1 MPNNNLLIM
10 QILLQEIRYSLRS
23 LRKTPVFTTV
33 AILSLA
39 LGVGANTAI
48 FTLMD
53 QVLLRMLP
61 IHNPAEIVMLD
72 APGPSQG
79 STRNDN
85 AFSYPMYTDLK
96 NSNSVFTG
104 MLARFATE
112 CSLSSGNQTERV
124 QAELVSGNFFE
135 VLGVRTALGR
145 RFTPDDDKTPNAH
158 PLVILTDGY
167 WARRFGRDKSVLN
180 RTVLVNAH
188 PMTVIGVTAPGFY
201 GIEIG
206 SATDILVPMM
216 MKAQITPNWDDMN
229 NRRSFWL
236 NIFARLRP
244 DVSATQA
251 EAAMNVSYRQ
261 FLESEVKDL
270 KGNAR
275 FKKRFVEK
283 HLNLL
288 PGLRGRSQ
296 LRKRFST
303 PLIVLMCMVGMVLL
317 IACANVANLLIARA
331 AARQKE
337 VAIRL
342 ALGATRYQIV
352 RQFLVESTLLSLAG
366 GTAGLLFA
374 SWTSEALVRLLP
386 FEGAAATLSTNPDLR
401 VLAFTLAL
409 SVITGLLFGLAP
421 ALQSTRPNLAPTL
434 KDESGNSSAAGGQV
448 RFRKGL
454 VVAQVAL
461 SLLLLIGGGLFA
473 KSLYNLKSLNP
484 GFRTDHIM
492 TFTIDP
498 SLNAY
503 KLPEILALFENLQK
517 RIGATP
523 EVRSVSTAYVS
534 LMTGDS
540 NRSTVKVE
548 GYQSKEDEDMN
559 PDTNGIGTDFFTTM
573 GIPLVAGRDFTE
585 RDGPSA
591 PKVAI
596 VNETM
601 AHYFFGNAN
610 PIGRRFKFGGGEEGK
625 LNIEIVG
632 LAKDGKFVEYKE
644 KNRRLIYLPYRQ
656 ADNLDRMTFYVQTAR
671 DPNAMAAVLQKIIH
685 QADPNLPVFQVKN
698 MQAQVDESLFVERI
712 IALLS
717 AFFGLLA
724 TLLAAIGLYGVMAYA
739 VTHRTREIGIRMALG
754 AERRNVLW
762 LVMREVTLMAGIG
775 IAIGLPCAYLLGR
788 LVESQL
794 FGLSAKDPGILAIAT
809 ASLAFVALLSGYL
822 PAERATRVDP
832 MVALRYE

>member
-1 MPNNNLLIM
+1 M

-23 LRKTPVFTTV
+23 LRKTSVFTTV

-53 QVLLRMLP
+53 QLLLRMLP
-61 IHNPAEIVMLD
+61 IENPSEIVLLD
-72 APGPSQG
+72 APGPAQG
-79 STRNDN
+79 STRNEN

-96 NSNSVFTG
+96 SSNSVFSG

-135 VLGVRTALGR
+135 VLGVRTAIGR
-145 RFTPDDDKTPNAH
+145 TFTPDDDKIPNAH

-167 WARRFGRDKSVLN
+167 WARRFGRDRSVLN
-180 RTVLVNAH
+180 RKILVNGH

-206 SATDILVPMM
+206 SATDILIPMM
-216 MKAQITPNWDDMN
+216 MKAQVTPNWDDVK
-229 NRRSFWL
+229 NRQSFWL
-236 NIFARLRP
+236 NIFARLKQGVP
-244 DVSATQA
+244 AQQA

-261 FLESEVKDL
+261 FLESELKDL
-270 KGNAR
+270 KGNEL
-275 FKKRFVEK
+275 FKNRFVEK
-283 HLNLL
+283 HLYLL
-288 PGLRGRSQ
+288 PGERGRSQ

-303 PLIVLMCMVGMVLL
+303 SLVVLMCMVGIVLL

-331 AARQKE
+331 AGRQKE

-342 ALGATRYQIV
+342 ALGAARYQIV
-352 RQFLVESTLLSLAG
+352 RQLLIESTLLSLAG
-366 GTAGLLFA
+366 GAAGLLFA
-374 SWTSEALVRLLP
+374 SWTGEVLVRLLP
-386 FEGAAATLSTNPDLR
+386 FPGAAGTLSTDPDLR
-401 VLAFTLAL
+401 VLGFALAL
-409 SVITGLLFGLAP
+409 SLLTGLLFGLAP
-421 ALQSTRPNLAPTL
+421 ALQSTRPDLAPTL
-434 KDESGNSSAAGGQV
+434 KAESGNSSATGGQV

-492 TFTIDP
+492 TFAIDP
-498 SLNAY
+498 SLNGY
-503 KLPEILALFENLQK
+503 KKPEMLALFENLQD
-517 RIGATP
+517 RIGGTAG
-523 EVRSVSTAYVS
+523 VRSVSTAS
-534 LMTGDS
+534 LALMTGDS
-540 NRSTVKVE
+540 NRSTVRVE
-548 GYQSKEDEDMN
+548 GYQPKDDEDMN
-559 PDTNGIGTDFFTTM
+559 PYTNEIGTDFFATM
-573 GIPLVAGRDFTE
+573 GIPLIAGRDFTKA
-585 RDGPSA
+585 DIADA

-596 VNETM
+596 INETM
-601 AHYFFGNAN
+601 GHYFFGNAN
-610 PIGRRFKFGGGEEGK
+610 PLGRRFKFGGGPEGK
-625 LNIEIVG
+625 LDIEIIGVV
-632 LAKDGKFVEYKE
+632 KDGKIVEYRE
-644 KNRRLIYLPYRQ
+644 KNHRLVYLPYRQ
-656 ADNLDRMTFYVQTAR
+656 SKNLDRMTFYVQTTQ
-671 DPNAMAAVLQKIIH
+671 DPNAMAVVLQKAVH

-739 VTHRTREIGIRMALG
+739 VARRTREIGIRMALG
-754 AERRNVLW
+754 AERGNVLW
-762 LVMREVTLMAGIG
+762 LVMREVTLMGGIG
-775 IAIGLPCAYLLGR
+775 IAIGLPIAYLLGR

-794 FGLSAKDPGILAIAT
+794 FGLSAQDPGILVIAT
-809 ASLAFVALLSGYL
+809 ASLALVALLSGYL

>member
-1 MPNNNLLIM
+1 M
-10 QILLQEIRYSLRS
+10 QILLQEIRYSFRS
-23 LRKTPVFTTV
+23 LRKTPVFTAV
-33 AILSLA
+33 AVLSLA

-61 IHNPAEIVMLD
+61 IQNPAEIVMFD
-72 APGPSQG
+72 APGPNQG

-85 AFSYPMYTDLK
+85 AFSYPMYTDL
-96 NSNSVFTG
+96 NSSNSVFTG
-104 MLARFATE
+104 MLARYATE
-112 CSLSSGNQTERV
+112 CSISAGNQTDRV
-124 QAELVSGNFFE
+124 QAELVSGNFFD
-135 VLGVRTALGR
+135 VLGVRTAIGR
-145 RFTPDDDKTPNAH
+145 TFTPDDDKTPNAH

-167 WARRFGRDKSVLN
+167 WTRRFGRDNSIIN
-180 RTVLVNAH
+180 RKILVNGH
-188 PMTVIGVTAPGFY
+188 PMTVVGITAPGFY

-206 SATDILVPMM
+206 AATDILVPMM
-216 MKAQITPNWDDMN
+216 MKAQMTPNWDDMT
-229 NRRSFWL
+229 NRRSMWL
-236 NIFARLRP
+236 NIFARLKP
-244 DVSATQA
+244 GVSEKQA
-251 EAAMNVSYRQ
+251 EAAMNVAFRQ
-261 FLESEVKDL
+261 VLESEVKDI
-270 KGNAR
+270 KANAR
-275 FKKRFVEK
+275 FQKRFVEK
-283 HLNLL
+283 HLSLL
-288 PGLRGRSQ
+288 PGQRGRSQ
-296 LRKRFST
+296 LRNQFST

-352 RQFLVESTLLSLAG
+352 RQFLIESTLLSLAG
-366 GTAGLLFA
+366 GAFGLLFA
-374 SWTSEALVRLLP
+374 SWTGEALLRFLP
-386 FEGAAATLSTNPDLR
+386 FEGAAATLSTDPDLR

-409 SVITGLLFGLAP
+409 SLVTGLLFGLAP
-421 ALQSTRPNLAPTL
+421 ALQSTRPDLAPTL
-434 KDESGNSSAAGGQV
+434 KDESGNSSSAGGQV

-484 GFRTDHIM
+484 GFRTDHVM
-492 TFTIDP
+492 TFSLDP
-498 SLNAY
+498 SLNGY
-503 KLPEILALFENLQK
+503 KQSQMLSLFENLQK
-517 RIGATP
+517 QIGSIP
-523 EVRSVSTAYVS
+523 GVRSVSMAQIG
-534 LMTGDS
+534 LMTGDRH
-540 NRSTVKVE
+540 RSSVKVE
-548 GYQSKEDEDMN
+548 GYQAKEDEDMS
-559 PDTNGIGTDFFTTM
+559 PYTNGVGTAFFDTM

-585 RDGPSA
+585 KDGPGA

-596 VNETM
+596 INEAM

-610 PIGRRFKFGGGEEGK
+610 PIGRRFKFGGGPEGK
-625 LNIEIVG
+625 LDIEIIGV
-632 LAKDGKFVEYKE
+632 AKDGKFVEYRE
-644 KNRRLIYLPYRQ
+644 KSNRLIYLPYRQ
-656 ADNLDRMTFYVQTAR
+656 DDALDRMTFYVQTAQE
-671 DPNAMAAVLQKIIH
+671 PNAMAAVLQKAIR
-685 QADPNLPVFQVKN
+685 QADSNLPVFQVKN
-698 MQAQVDESLFVERI
+698 MQVQVDDSLFVERL

-739 VTHRTREIGIRMALG
+739 VARRTREIGIRMALG

-762 LVMREVTLMAGIG
+762 LVMREVSLMAGIG
-775 IAIGLPCAYLLGR
+775 IAIGLPCAYALGR

-794 FGLSAKDPGILAIAT
+794 FGLSAKDPGILTIAT
-809 ASLAFVALLSGYL
+809 VTLALVAMLSGYL